1 MKKINKNSNLANI
14 GNRDIP
20 FLKPRVPL
28 SLVNELS
35 KLSKDPNY
43 ENILKNPVKST
54 GPMHSTPKK
63 NLQSSDSIQVL
74 KAQEIFS
81 VEDEVSKSKRGPF
94 VENKSKNSMMIMD
107 PIPAK
112 AKKTQ
117 KNGDSK
123 RKIEEQIGNVHEGK
137 KPYKCISCNKD
148 FNSKSGLIEHFSFI
162 HKYVSGKFQFM
173 REDNQKSVTFV
184 FQTLYEYKV

>member
-1 MKKINKNSNLANI
+1 MTKINKNSNHVSN
-14 GNRDIP
+14 GNRDIQ

-35 KLSKDPNY
+35 KLSKDPNC
-43 ENILKNPVKST
+43 ENRLKNPVKST

-63 NLQSSDSIQVL
+63 NLQSRNSIQVL
-74 KAQEIFS
+74 KAEELFS
-81 VEDEVSKSKRGPF
+81 LENEVSKSTRGPY
-94 VENKSKNSMMIMD
+94 VETKSKNPLMSMD

-112 AKKTQ
+112 AKKTK

-123 RKIEEQIGNVHEGK
+123 QKIDEQIGNVHEGK

-162 HKYVSGKFQFM
+162 HKHVSGRFQFM
-173 REDNQKSVTFV
+173 REDSQKSVTFV